1 MRHCCLSCALVH
13 AFRQQVAL
21 WDQKFSTWRWVIK
34 KKRERETAGEKEL
47 SPRLCL
53 LLSGTDTMK
62 LSHVQMEA
70 SQAANRSLR
79 DDGKE
84 RLENV
89 FFFSF
94 FVPKML
100 AFNCEIRVSFV
111 LTRECIAGERL
122 SYCSGDFGQESSNSG
137 SPSTQQGFFL
147 PLFTLLC
154 SRRCCNDPNEHI

>member
-1 MRHCCLSCALVH
+1 
-13 AFRQQVAL
+13 
-21 WDQKFSTWRWVIK
+21 
-34 KKRERETAGEKEL
+34 
-47 SPRLCL
+47 
-53 LLSGTDTMK
+53 MK

-111 LTRECIAGERL
+111 LTRECVAGERL

-137 SPSTQQGFFL
+137 SPSTQQGFFFSVFFCL
-147 PLFTLLC
+147 SSPSFAREDAVTIQTSTYKMRIGAC
-154 SRRCCNDPNEHI
+154 SQVRESQKNHFEILMVENLGSVAFKTISIAGIKSKR